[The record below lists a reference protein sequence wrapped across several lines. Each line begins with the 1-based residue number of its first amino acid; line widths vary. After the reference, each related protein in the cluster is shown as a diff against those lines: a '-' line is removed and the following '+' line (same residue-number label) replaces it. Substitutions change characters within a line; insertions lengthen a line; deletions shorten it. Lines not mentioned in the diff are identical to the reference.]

1 MKQPEYKSIVDFLE
15 DFKDEAACQQY
26 FEGIRF
32 RDGEYCPHC
41 SNAKINRF
49 KDGKR
54 FRCAK
59 CKKDFTIKTKT
70 VFGESKIPLKK
81 WFIAIYLLTTCK
93 KGISS
98 VQLAKQVGVT
108 QKTAWF
114 MDHRIRRA
122 MDQNGGQL
130 FGDIEIDETYIG
142 GKEKNKHANKRIKG
156 TQGRNTKTKTPV
168 IGFLQRGGKAKA
180 GVIENAKM
188 ITLEKKI
195 IDNVQFGSNLFTDEF
210 LSYARIKQV
219 YHHETV
225 THSKGNYVN
234 GNAHTNGMESFWA
247 TFKRGYVGTYHT
259 MSKKHLQRYVDE
271 FVFRFNNRL
280 ADFDVVFGG
289 VVLQVSNSDKLGYKQ
304 LTKSV

>member
-1 MKQPEYKSIVDFLE
+1 MLKQIRTAMHVEDLKGLFDGIV
-15 DFKDEAACQQY
+15 K
-26 FEGIRF
+26 
-32 RDGEYCPHC
+32 
-41 SNAKINRF
+41 
-49 KDGKR
+49 
-54 FRCAK
+54 
-59 CKKDFTIKTKT
+59 
-70 VFGESKIPLKK
+70 
-81 WFIAIYLLTTCK
+81 
-93 KGISS
+93 
-98 VQLAKQVGVT
+98 
-108 QKTAWF
+108 
-114 MDHRIRRA
+114 
-122 MDQNGGQL
+122 
-130 FGDIEIDETYIG
+130 IDETYIG